1 MAPKIGVF
9 PASGSLATSIINH
22 LLRLVPASEL
32 LLIARYPDKFAHLSR
47 DGATIRYADY
57 DEPESLKK
65 VFDGVGV
72 LMLVSYASFE
82 IEHRVEVPFPS
93 IKDMSWMVGA
103 NAGNRRIKERLIV
116 QSGATS
122 NKSSTPRSPSAATYP
137 QPPSRT

>member
-1 MAPKIGVF
+1 MTPKIGVF

-32 LLIARYPDKFAHLSR
+32 LLIARYPDKLAHLSR

-57 DEPESLKK
+57 DEPESLNK

-82 IEHRVEVPFPS
+82 IEHRVEVPSPPLQVYRMVIANSDRHTNAQSTAPS
-93 IKDMSWMVGA
+93 A
-103 NAGNRRIKERLIV
+103 
-116 QSGATS
+116 ATS
-122 NKSSTPRSPSAATYP
+122 NKSSTPRSPSAAT
-137 QPPSRT
+137 

>member
-1 MAPKIGVF
+1 MTPKIGVF

-32 LLIARYPDKFAHLSR
+32 LLVARYPDKLAHLSR

-57 DEPESLKK
+57 DEPESLNK

-82 IEHRVEVPFPS
+82 IEHRFEVFSLPLQVYR
-93 IKDMSWMVGA
+93 MVIA
-103 NAGNRRIKERLIV
+103 NSDRHTNA
-116 QSGATS
+116 QSTAQSAAMS
-122 NKSSTPRSPSAATYP
+122 NKFSTPPSPSAAT
-137 QPPSRT
+137 